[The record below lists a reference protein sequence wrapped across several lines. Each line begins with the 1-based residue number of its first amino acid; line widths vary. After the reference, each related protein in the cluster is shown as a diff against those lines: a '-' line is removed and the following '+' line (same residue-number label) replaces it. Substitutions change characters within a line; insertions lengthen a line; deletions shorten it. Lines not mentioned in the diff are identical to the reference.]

1 MQCQVQ
7 DAGEI
12 TIQQQLAYD
21 YEVISDPCAGGQE
34 VQFTVTSGN
43 TTSITLLPGEV
54 LSSDILEAGDVFTE
68 VLTFTPADGSLDEQF
83 NYDIEINGN
92 GFKLVPFNL
101 DMVNENYLSWL
112 KDDAVNKYLLK
123 PNKDITKEEAFEY
136 SKDLIESNN
145 NYFLAK

>member
-1 MQCQVQ
+1 M
-7 DAGEI
+7 
-12 TIQQQLAYD
+12 
-21 YEVISDPCAGGQE
+21 
-34 VQFTVTSGN
+34 
-43 TTSITLLPGEV
+43 
-54 LSSDILEAGDVFTE
+54 FTE